1 MSHSISLSATQKQNL
16 NLSLKMWLPML
27 QASLQDLDTYLTNVS
42 YENPFLDVKKPK
54 EFYSNFS
61 SSSSSG
67 EFIESLAFY
76 HTSLNDKLSD
86 QIDDDTYQVQVV
98 AWYDNEYG
106 YTCQMVRTASYLM
119 EISE

>member
-67 EFIESLAFY
+67 EFIESLALPYFF
-76 HTSLNDKLSD
+76 K
-86 QIDDDTYQVQVV
+86 
-98 AWYDNEYG
+98 
-106 YTCQMVRTASYLM
+106 
-119 EISE
+119 